1 MESSH
6 SLHIRPIDIGRDTI
20 GLSAFLDGAE
30 LQRLQQVQY
39 AIQDGDSI
47 VLVAEMNGQVIGWA
61 VAQTRYREDL
71 GWEPDADALWFVSG
85 ENAYLENLEVKA
97 SFRGMGIGQ
106 ELLAAMEEEV
116 RWRGRRVLWLHTAET
131 NYGAC
136 RFYEREGWSHERTV
150 YPAWRNGAPTR
161 IYVKVIA

>member
-1 MESSH
+1 
-6 SLHIRPIDIGRDTI
+6 
-20 GLSAFLDGAE
+20 
-30 LQRLQQVQY
+30 V
-39 AIQDGDSI
+39 
-47 VLVAEMNGQVIGWA
+47 V
-61 VAQTRYREDL
+61 QTRYREDL
-71 GWEPDADALWFVSG
+71 GWEPDGDAFLFVSG
-85 ENAYLENLEVKA
+85 QNAYLENLEVKG
-97 SFRGMGIGQ
+97 SFRSMGIGR

-116 RWRGRRVLWLHTAET
+116 RRRGRRVLWLHTGEA